1 MYCEYKAHVLRV
13 QSPCTCEEKM
23 EKYLRDLHETTK
35 TMTFNYGKR
44 GRNRNVFVDFEILVF
59 FRNEYLDSENWRKN
73 EKQRK
78 RER

>member
-1 MYCEYKAHVLRV
+1 
-13 QSPCTCEEKM
+13 M